1 MIQLLSQYGC
11 CLIYRGSPHHVWRRA
26 APRYVIKCYVLPCY
40 VIPCYAIP
48 CYVTPCYVIPCY
60 VILSSFG
67 FEQFSQRR
75 FRTCRVLLK
84 SSALAANAFLLNL
97 QDYILPIEYVNT
109 MRDYM
114 LDKCPV
120 SSYKDIAEVIE
131 EDLGRKPEELFASIE
146 QVPIASASLAQV
158 QTLTFCM
165 HACIHSSHMCLPLGS
180 ACANLSSFSAWHLVS
195 AVWVT
200 ITVSGNVLSIILNS
214 PGFSAFA

>member
-1 MIQLLSQYGC
+1 M
-11 CLIYRGSPHHVWRRA
+11 
-26 APRYVIKCYVLPCY
+26 PCY

-67 FEQFSQRR
+67 SEQFSQRC
-75 FRTCRVLLK
+75 FRTCRIL
-84 SSALAANAFLLNL
+84 SIFQALAADNFLFNL
-97 QDYILPIEYVNT
+97 QDYILPVEYVNT

-120 SSYKDIAEVIE
+120 SPYKDIAEVIE

-158 QTLTFCM
+158 QMLTSLM
-165 HACIHSSHMCLPLGS
+165 HPFITHVSSPQVRHVQTSGAFLYGI
-180 ACANLSSFSAWHLVS
+180 LSWQ
-195 AVWVT
+195 
-200 ITVSGNVLSIILNS
+200 SGYQRQ
-214 PGFSAFA
+214 